1 MIMQKFRMTMQNGP
15 EGGFVLQAKGNFK
28 ADFA

>member
-1 MIMQKFRMTMQNGP
+1 MRKFRLTIRNGL

-28 ADFA
+28 ADFT